1 MNVSGDRQAR
11 GFAALP
17 AFMQIKTTAIKRG

>member
-1 MNVSGDRQAR
+1 MKLSSDRRAP

-17 AFMQIKTTAIKRG
+17 AFMQIKTIAIKRG